1 MRRHRSSRDHSREP
15 VSFGA
20 GSIMVLLM
28 LVLVRC
34 CDGAVMVQWWC
45 WSGLIGVTDAAV
57 LVLLL

>member
-1 MRRHRSSRDHSREP
+1 
-15 VSFGA
+15 
-20 GSIMVLLM
+20 MVLLM

-34 CDGAVMVQWWC
+34 CDGAVMVQLWC